1 VLKILFSAR
10 SICTKT
16 HIAESVLDVTTLF
29 LSNVN
34 RPYSINSK
42 LVDCR
47 RHGPHSGAELFLVEG
62 DSAANSVTA
71 ARDTLFQAV
80 LPMQGKPLNA
90 GKASANR
97 LAGNSWLQTL
107 FQSLGCGF
115 GNDFNMDAL
124 RYERV
129 MLLFDPDA
137 DGIHCGALMLIC
149 FERLMPELIDTGRV
163 HMIRA
168 PLLRIT
174 SPSFPTPVYAHAPM
188 HHQEILEKLQE
199 RGIDDYQLLRYR
211 GLGSLEKDV
220 LTEQCILPESRR
232 AKAVTREEAQMATK
246 MFGGGNSESL

>member
-1 VLKILFSAR
+1 
-10 SICTKT
+10 
-16 HIAESVLDVTTLF
+16 
-29 LSNVN
+29 VN
-34 RPYSINSK
+34 RPYTINSK

-80 LPMQGKPLNA
+80 LPMQGKPMNV

-97 LAGNSWLQTL
+97 LTGNSWLQTL
-107 FQSLGCGF
+107 FQSLGCGV
-115 GNDFNMDAL
+115 GDDFNLKAL

-137 DGIHCGALMLIC
+137 DGIHCGALMMIC
-149 FERLMPELIDTGRV
+149 FEHLMPELIDAGRV

-174 SPSFPTPVYAHAPM
+174 SPLLAKPAYAHAPT
-188 HHQEILEKLQE
+188 HHQELLKRLQE

-211 GLGSLEKDV
+211 GLGSLEREV
-220 LTEQCILPESRR
+220 LTEQCIWPETRR
-232 AKAVTREEAQMATK
+232 AKAVTRDEAQMAMT
-246 MFGGGNSESL
+246 MFGGGT